1 MRCGT
6 MKEASRKLRIRTY
19 KAQIAICD
27 QLCATL
33 SEELEN
39 VDLEE
44 DQFLALGHRLDRAT
58 KARRALQFELDRLEQ
73 EEREQKGHSQS

>member
-1 MRCGT
+1 
-6 MKEASRKLRIRTY
+6 MKVASRKLRIGTY
-19 KAQIAICD
+19 KAQLAICQ

-44 DQFLALGHRLDRAT
+44 DQFLALGHRLDNAT
-58 KARRALQFELDRLEQ
+58 KARIALQFELDRLEQ